1 MSAVRKSL
9 FARLRDFFIKP
20 SPQEIQARY
29 DAALSK
35 VDTFEQRVEIPRAA
49 AKKKF
54 GANRTQNLI
63 QKALRY
69 RKSTQTAEN
78 QEKNAE

>member
-1 MSAVRKSL
+1 MTARKSL
-9 FARLRDFFIKP
+9 FARIRDFFKKP

-29 DAALSK
+29 EAALSK
-35 VDTFEQRVEIPRAA
+35 VDTFEKRVELPRAA

-69 RKSTQTAEN
+69 RKNAQTAEN